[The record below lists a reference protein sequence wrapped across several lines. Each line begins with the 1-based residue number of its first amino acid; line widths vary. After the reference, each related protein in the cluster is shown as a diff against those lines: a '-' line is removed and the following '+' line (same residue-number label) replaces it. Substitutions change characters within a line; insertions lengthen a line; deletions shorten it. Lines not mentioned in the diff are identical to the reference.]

1 MKKKRIILITI
12 LIIICIL
19 GGSLILIKIKNN
31 KVKLD
36 KLKIKKEITVSLMS
50 EVLKPREFFENFKDD
65 DKIIVSYYLNNDKI
79 EMQEKYREIGNYKV
93 IIVCANKKYESNL
106 NVVDEEAPAL
116 ELKEL
121 EIFKDD
127 EYKIDDFIT
136 SCNDNSEKECLLSFK
151 EEYKYEDVGTYD
163 ITIIAKD
170 ESGNETLKTTKLKI
184 KENNLNDNSKKNNNK
199 KSLTSSS
206 KTKSDNNGIKFVKH
220 ESEVTTEEK
229 DYKYGLK
236 STVTTNKTYDL
247 YSDGSKKNEKTTTRT
262 TYNRSGYNATTD
274 EMLAEANQVY
284 DSNMSLINGVL
295 NYTNGYRSEVGVDP
309 LNLDRNLSIAATIR
323 ALEMA
328 YSGKFSH
335 ERPNGSS
342 CFTIFDD
349 RKISSSNKGENIA
362 MGQRSAESVSTSWR
376 NSPGHYENMINS
388 SFKRIGIGVF
398 KFDGSFYWVQIFSD

>member
-36 KLKIKKEITVSLMS
+36 KLKVKKDITVSLMS

-93 IIVCANKKYESNL
+93 IIECANKKYESNL

-151 EEYKYEDVGTYD
+151 DEYKYEDVGTYD

-236 STVTTNKTYDL
+236 SIVTTNKTYDL